1 MKTILRFIPKGKKG
15 TLKVFKKPKLNIP
28 KSKIQNIPA
37 QKTPTR
43 FTSVMSDK
51 TVQTNQRKLLG
62 DLPEFMGLS
71 QRATGDLAAES
82 VALKTMNK
90 KFFGTLRKE
99 LGRSRLRTATGI
111 KGRKLKVKTPTAP
124 SLKQKQAG
132 ILKGSGLPTS
142 KPALKLAKSKGALKS
157 YKAATTK
164 SENVFRKTMEKFT
177 SKTKASPFAK
187 REAALKP
194 GPTGFGGERA
204 QYVTAMRDMGFET
217 KGFYQ
222 GMDKTGKI
230 SQRYA
235 RFLDRKK
242 KK

>member
-1 MKTILRFIPKGKKG
+1 MIKRFIIKGVSKKFKG
-15 TLKVFKKPKLNIP
+15 VQKLKP
-28 KSKIQNIPA
+28 

-99 LGRSRLRTATGI
+99 LGRSRARTATG
-111 KGRKLKVKTPTAP
+111 LKTIR
-124 SLKQKQAG
+124 Q
-132 ILKGSGLPTS
+132 S
-142 KPALKLAKSKGALKS
+142 KKVPKSAVTIAKSKGALKS

-187 REAALKP
+187 KDIAVKTKKIDQGVLKQMGLDDREYFNP
-194 GPTGFGGERA
+194 
-204 QYVTAMRDMGFET
+204 
-217 KGFYQ
+217 
-222 GMDKTGKI
+222 KTGKTFI
-230 SQRYA
+230 NTPRGD
-235 RFLDRKK
+235 FFKRKK
-242 KK
+242 

>member
-1 MKTILRFIPKGKKG
+1 MIKRFIIKGVSKKFKG
-15 TLKVFKKPKLNIP
+15 VQKLKP
-28 KSKIQNIPA
+28 

-51 TVQTNQRKLLG
+51 TVQANQRKLLG

-99 LGRSRLRTATGI
+99 LGRSRARTATG
-111 KGRKLKVKTPTAP
+111 LKTIR
-124 SLKQKQAG
+124 Q
-132 ILKGSGLPTS
+132 S
-142 KPALKLAKSKGALKS
+142 KKVPKSAVTIAKSKGALKS

-187 REAALKP
+187 KDIAVKTKKIDQGVLKQMGLDDREYFNPKS
-194 GPTGFGGERA
+194 G
-204 QYVTAMRDMGFET
+204 
-217 KGFYQ
+217 
-222 GMDKTGKI
+222 KTFINTVRGD
-230 SQRYA
+230 
-235 RFLDRKK
+235 RFKK
-242 KK
+242 K

>member
-1 MKTILRFIPKGKKG
+1 VSKKFKGVQKLKPQKSPSRFVRVGDAEKAKE
-15 TLKVFKKPKLNIP
+15 
-28 KSKIQNIPA
+28 A
-37 QKTPTR
+37 QR
-43 FTSVMSDK
+43 A
-51 TVQTNQRKLLG
+51 LLG
-62 DLPEFMGLS
+62 DVPEFMGMS
-71 QRATGDLAAES
+71 NRAIGDMASES

-90 KFFGTLRKE
+90 KFFKTLNKE
-99 LGRSRLRTATGI
+99 LSRSRLRTATGI

-124 SLKQKQAG
+124 SLKQRQAG
-132 ILKGSGLPTS
+132 IFKGSGLPAS

-157 YKAATTK
+157 YKTATTK

-194 GPTGFGGERA
+194 GPTGFGGEKA

>member
-1 MKTILRFIPKGKKG
+1 MRKFIIRGVSKKFKGVQK
-15 TLKVFKKPKLNIP
+15 LKP
-28 KSKIQNIPA
+28 
-37 QKTPTR
+37 QKTPSRFSAMVSKDKADASTR
-43 FTSVMSDK
+43 KV
-51 TVQTNQRKLLG
+51 LG

-71 QRATGDLAAES
+71 QRATGELAAEGL
-82 VALKTMNK
+82 ALKTMNK

-99 LGRSRLRTATGI
+99 LGRSRRKTATGLRTI
-111 KGRKLKVKTPTAP
+111 RQSKKVPKLAVTK
-124 SLKQKQAG
+124 
-132 ILKGSGLPTS
+132 
-142 KPALKLAKSKGALKS
+142 AKSKGALKS
-157 YKAATTK
+157 YKVANVK

-177 SKTKASPFAK
+177 TKTKASPFAK

-230 SQRYA
+230 SKRYA
-235 RFLDRKK
+235 KFLDRKK